1 MFDFLTVGK
10 AESFGFSAENP
21 TGVRGG
27 GTGKDCDKPSAWLK
41 VAYGETITL
50 VEVDGPGRIEHIW
63 MTGDLTHHF
72 ILRIYWDGQDHPSVE
87 TPVSAFFGWAY
98 DQNFKTA
105 DGQYPTLNSVMMLL
119 SPGMSG
125 NCYWPMPFHKHCR
138 ITLENRGLEPQCV
151 YYMIVGHRGAQ
162 PADAGYFHASYRQ
175 QHPVTAGKAYT
186 VIDGIQGAGQ
196 FVGVTLAAG
205 LNGPNTCWVEGE
217 ARMYLDG
224 EKTPSLH
231 YTGTEDYFCGSF
243 AFGNDNCLHHYQ
255 TYSGAYVG
263 MFAVCGDTREMY
275 KGQQRF
281 LLYRWHVADPIRFS
295 TGFRMTLDNLG
306 WSGPRYDDY
315 TSVAYWYQ
323 TLPSI
328 PLVPLPSDQQLDMT

>member
-138 ITLENRGLEPQCV
+138 ITLENRGLEPQGV

-186 VIDGIQGAGQ
+186 VIDGIQGAGRHTGC
-196 FVGVTLAAG
+196 GVE
-205 LNGPNTCWVEGE
+205 WSQ
-217 ARMYLDG
+217 YL
-224 EKTPSLH
+224 
-231 YTGTEDYFCGSF
+231 
-243 AFGNDNCLHHYQ
+243 
-255 TYSGAYVG
+255 
-263 MFAVCGDTREMY
+263 
-275 KGQQRF
+275 
-281 LLYRWHVADPIRFS
+281 
-295 TGFRMTLDNLG
+295 LG
-306 WSGPRYDDY
+306 
-315 TSVAYWYQ
+315 
-323 TLPSI
+323 
-328 PLVPLPSDQQLDMT
+328 